1 MQNVGDGQPY
11 YKLSS
16 FQHVIRELPLDTL
29 RIAYSSAIAPIMTVR
44 HCSEDEA
51 RDYIRQVVLDLK
63 KGHYAKTIGV
73 GGAMPADEYGVI
85 KDGIP
90 LYVKLIA
97 TPKGKL
103 TTENH
108 LILSCHPT
116 RFDLRTLN
124 GVVPQY
130 TGQVLPAITQ

>member
-1 MQNVGDGQPY
+1 MSSAGDGQPY

-63 KGHYAKTIGV
+63 KV
-73 GGAMPADEYGVI
+73 
-85 KDGIP
+85 
-90 LYVKLIA
+90 
-97 TPKGKL
+97 